1 MGNERGLSLGE
12 GNDTG
17 GFNHRESF
25 HYTGIAWLL
34 CTFVMYSQWDS
45 YHFKLHKG
53 STHNGCLCWAPLRGN
68 VRFAVNVIGACE
80 ASSTV
85 ESDFKTV

>member
-1 MGNERGLSLGE
+1 M

-25 HYTGIAWLL
+25 HHTGIAWLL
-34 CTFVMYSQWDS
+34 CTFVMYFQWDN
-45 YHFKLHKG
+45 YHFKLHNPVRIMVAFVG
-53 STHNGCLCWAPLRGN
+53 PPLRGN
-68 VRFAVNVIGACE
+68 VRLSVNVIRACE